1 MSRHYQAM
9 SMLLNKTIRLFLDSI
24 GRREEY
30 EYYLD
35 RFTSGGSRAFALL
48 VPERDGFEEA
58 AGVFVFDMQFLLKL
72 GLDPVIL
79 LCGTDATALRDLL
92 ELEDHPFDW
101 LPVQFNDPL
110 QSWDAV
116 LTGLETAR
124 RNGHALVLMDA
135 SCDLEAALRVLLPA
149 LSRRVHFIRL
159 RGPLHD
165 ADGKPLGIYQ
175 IQSTM
180 DSSLASEDQALAGFA
195 GTLLETVPGLHISVA
210 SPLQLLKELFTVK
223 GAGCLIRRMASIRHV
238 RGLDELDAR
247 RLTDLLEAAFGKRL
261 QQRGFLD
268 SAIDFYVEE
277 QYLGAAI
284 LEPCGSVM
292 YLSKFAVQAEARGEG
307 LAQELWRA
315 VCADHQSLFW
325 RSSLR
330 NPVNQWYDRQA
341 DGYHCQ
347 GRWKVY
353 WRGVPADLI
362 PTLIHNA
369 IARPEDF
376 ASDTNPAVT

>member
-1 MSRHYQAM
+1 
-9 SMLLNKTIRLFLDSI
+9 MLLNKTIRLFLDSI

-30 EYYLD
+30 EFYLE
-35 RFTSGGSRAFALL
+35 RFASGGTKAFALL

-58 AGVFVFDMQFLLKL
+58 SGVFVFDMQFLLKL

-79 LCGTDATALRDLL
+79 LCGPDAPVLRDLL
-92 ELEDHPFDW
+92 DLEDHPFDW
-101 LPVQFNDPL
+101 LPVQFSDPRK
-110 QSWDAV
+110 SWDAV
-116 LTGLETAR
+116 LAGLETAR
-124 RNGHALVLMDA
+124 RNGHALVLLDA
-135 SCDLEAALRVLLPA
+135 ASTLDEALRVLLPA

-159 RGPLHD
+159 RGPFH
-165 ADGKPLGIYQ
+165 ADGKPLGVYQ
-175 IQSTM
+175 IQSPV
-180 DSSLASEDQALAGFA
+180 DASLAPEDQSLAEFA
-195 GTLLETVPGLHISVA
+195 GTLLDAVPGLHISVA
-210 SPLQLLKELFTVK
+210 SPLQLLQELFTVK
-223 GAGCLIRRMASIRHV
+223 GAGCLIRRLAAIRHV
-238 RGLDELDAR
+238 QGLENLDAR
-247 RLTDLLEAAFGKRL
+247 RLKELLESAFAKRL
-261 QQRGFLD
+261 QQTGFLD
-268 SAIDFYVEE
+268 SASDYYVEE
-277 QYLGAAI
+277 QYKGAAI
-284 LEPCGSVM
+284 LEPCGAVM

-362 PTLIHNA
+362 PSLIHNA

-376 ASDTNPAVT
+376 ASGSAAESVT